1 MQAEAA
7 SVDGAGLLN
16 RIRAFTRRFICYPSD
31 HASTSHVLWI
41 AHTHLMEAWFSTP
54 RLAVLSPEPGSG
66 KSRVLE
72 ITAMLVPNP
81 LLSVNSRSEEHTSEL
96 QSLMRITYAVFC
108 LKNKSTII
116 RRL

>member
-81 LLSVNSRSEEHTSEL
+81 LLSVNSSAAYILWKVSDLANRPTNLYDEIED
-96 QSLMRITYAVFC
+96 R
-108 LKNKSTII
+108 KSVV
-116 RRL
+116 